1 MIGQLVG
8 KYRIAEKIGEGGMGA
23 VYRAEHVVL
32 GSPAAIKVLLPQ
44 WTRNR
49 QVVDRFLTE
58 ARAASAIRHVGI
70 VQVFDAGRLDNGQA
84 YIAMELLAG
93 SSLAD
98 LLERRGTLTPPLALA
113 VGGQILA
120 ALDAAHVVGVIHRDL
135 KPDNI
140 QLVRDPTAPSFIRV
154 KLLDFGIAKL
164 LFDAE
169 GRRLPT
175 AGGALLGTPSYM
187 SPEQCA
193 GHSVDARSDLYSV
206 GCILFEMLTGQPPFY
221 GDTSADIVAMH
232 LHEPPPLLRSVDPT
246 LSRELEQLVSRMLDK
261 DPEERTPSAAWAL
274 AALERAVFDAPA
286 NAPTAVA
293 APLVLAAMSAGPPA
307 LPGGPVPLPPP
318 ASGQYGA
325 AMPARP
331 PGLGQYSAMSAPPA
345 SGQYGAAM
353 PARPPASGQYGA
365 AMPARP
371 PGSGQYGA
379 AESAVPMPPW
389 LPPGGGPEA
398 QDKEGSSHAQ
408 PRVARIPS
416 MARDVLPGDQ
426 EEDDFHH
433 IDTGSETAI
442 FAPVDDTSEHPA
454 LELSDVRPPPQ
465 RPPTP
470 MMMQQLAE
478 LELMQPPVRMFG
490 PLPRAEWAVELPPAP
505 PVPRRWLPYVVIAVA
520 VVIAMV
526 AVFLIAQSA
535 ELPAA
540 P

>member
-365 AMPARP
+365 AMSAPPA
-371 PGSGQYGA
+371 SGQYGA
-379 AESAVPMPPW
+379 AMPAR
-389 LPPGGGPEA
+389 PPGLGQQYGAMSAPPA
-398 QDKEGSSHAQ
+398 SGQYGAAGSS
-408 PRVARIPS
+408 ARLAAHGAAGSSALCAIRNTAT
-416 MARDVLPGDQ
+416 MA
-426 EEDDFHH
+426 
-433 IDTGSETAI
+433 ITTATAI
-442 FAPVDDTSEHPA
+442 TTYGSQRRGTGGAGGSSTAHSARGSGPNMRTGGCISSSSASCCIIMGVGGRCGGGRTSDSSSA
-454 LELSDVRPPPQ
+454 GCSDVSS
-465 RPPTP
+465 TGAK
-470 MMMQQLAE
+470 MAVSL
-478 LELMQPPVRMFG
+478 PVSM
-490 PLPRAEWAVELPPAP
+490 
-505 PVPRRWLPYVVIAVA
+505 
-520 VVIAMV
+520 
-526 AVFLIAQSA
+526 
-535 ELPAA
+535 
-540 P
+540 